1 MGRKKAVSV
10 SKEKRKDSMPS
21 AYTKYCDAFEKRQ
34 ENGDD
39 CSNATGDYG
48 IILITTCNNLR
59 SSPVWGDLK
68 NANTTNH
75 RGKPSSGH
83 NSGKNGPEGLVERL
97 SFAIC
102 GLCASDKYVWH
113 EYPSAA
119 STDVSEDSFD
129 NAILTRQN
137 RFIEEAEQRQLET
150 SLLTDV
156 SFLTDASPMDLELN
170 NLDEDLSSSFDLGVK
185 ALPAFRKTPAPR
197 KSQFE
202 DPVQQPTDLLQRT
215 RKNPLWIR
223 KMNAVED
230 ITGISSSRSKPPP
243 APRKPRPASVRRS
256 PPMPEDLLTHTRKNP
271 IWKTQMTSAT
281 RKSHEKKRQSSF
293 SSRRTERSPLERP
306 EVR

>member
-1 MGRKKAVSV
+1 MNIMGRKKSVSV

-21 AYTKYCDAFEKRQ
+21 AYNRYCDAFEKKKE
-34 ENGDD
+34 ENADE

-48 IILITTCNNLR
+48 VILVKTYNNLR
-59 SSPVWGDLK
+59 SSPVWDKVK

-75 RGKPSSGH
+75 RGKRSSEQ
-83 NSGKNGPEGLVERL
+83 NSRPEGLVERL

-129 NAILTRQN
+129 NAILMRQN
-137 RFIEEAEQRQLET
+137 QYLEEEEQRQLET

-170 NLDEDLSSSFDLGVK
+170 NLDDDLSSSYDPGVK

-197 KSQFE
+197 K
-202 DPVQQPTDLLQRT
+202 DAVPGDLLQQT
-215 RKNPLWIR
+215 RKNPVWIR

-230 ITGISSSRSKPPP
+230 ITGISNSRSKPPP
-243 APRKPRPASVRRS
+243 APRKPRPATVRRT

-271 IWKTQMTSAT
+271 IWKTQMLKK
-281 RKSHEKKRQSSF
+281 RKSSS
-293 SSRRTERSPLERP
+293 SSRRKKLFPLERP
-306 EVR
+306 AAR